1 MESMILFQKFFLMD
15 LRIMNSNEMLDTK
28 FFSIKRVAEGNG
40 VVNVDGLIVDF
51 SSGEEMHEN
60 RVYKYE
66 SGFVYMMM
74 ISKLKKNSVFVA
86 VSIVD
91 DQNNKLMMEDI
102 GWFAVSMYDELI
114 KKLEEILFSSRFCLD
129 KVVPGRLYNV
139 YFQMQ
144 SVKDN

>member
-1 MESMILFQKFFLMD
+1 
-15 LRIMNSNEMLDTK
+15 MNNEMLDTK

-40 VVNVDGLIVDF
+40 VVNVDGMVVDY

-74 ISKLKKNSVFVA
+74 ISKLKQESIFVT

-91 DQNNKLMMEDI
+91 EQNNKLMTDDI
-102 GWFAVSMYDELI
+102 GWFAVSVYGELI
-114 KKLEEILFSSRFCLD
+114 KKLEEILFSSRFCID
-129 KVVPGRLYNV
+129 KIVPGRLYNV

-144 SVKDN
+144 NRKDN